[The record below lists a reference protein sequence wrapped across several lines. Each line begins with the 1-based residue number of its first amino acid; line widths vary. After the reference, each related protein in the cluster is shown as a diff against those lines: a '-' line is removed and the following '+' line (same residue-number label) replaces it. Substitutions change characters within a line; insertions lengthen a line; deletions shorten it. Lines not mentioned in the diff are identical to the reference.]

1 MTRAESFSTTLLEQR
16 SRLSPLVAG
25 GSLLQKRLYE
35 RSSVSETGF
44 DRYSKTDICII
55 YLLIYYYSYY
65 YYYFLG
71 TQVKRLVFVI
81 NCEPHTRRIFGRQCN
96 SVECQWQP

>member
-1 MTRAESFSTTLLEQR
+1 MTRAESFSTTVLEQR

-25 GSLLQKRLYE
+25 RSLLQKRLYE

-44 DRYSKTDICII
+44 DRYSKTDFCII
-55 YLLIYYYSYY
+55 YLLIYYYYH
-65 YYYFLG
+65 YFLG